1 MEMISFSIGCFFK
14 KISRELFPFLFIVSI
29 AGLTIFLYRF
39 GWSGGW
45 HFDDWPNLG
54 GLTYVFS
61 QGQIDAEAV
70 LEFVFSGDAG
80 PLGRPVAL
88 ASFLIDGSGWPA
100 HPIEILRT
108 NTLLHA
114 INGLLLWA
122 VLFNLGHLRNW
133 PQTKAAWLAALGAG
147 FWLLLPLSASGV
159 LMAVQRMT
167 VLSSSFML
175 LGLWLYLLGRAH
187 LGKPSLHAWLWM
199 AGGLGLGT
207 LLGVLTKEQAGILPL
222 LAWVLESCW
231 LTPPQFITTAQRR
244 SWLGFKVLFFYLPAA
259 TIGVYLLHIVW
270 TADSAYA
277 VREFTLSERLWTE
290 AVVLWDYLRLA
301 FVPRAM
307 AFGPFHDDY
316 PIFTASSLPAL
327 VAASGWLGAC
337 ILAFAL
343 RRSTRLPLLALLWF
357 AVTHLVESSVVPLE
371 LYFEHRNY
379 LALALPL
386 FALLVAMWHWAEKRH
401 TERLVALV
409 LGSYGVL
416 LAGVL
421 FQTTT
426 LFGGQPLATAQIW
439 YRQHP
444 GSIRAGQYLG
454 QHQSQM
460 NQIESALEV
469 LDATAQLRPNA
480 GALSLQGLQ
489 LACVLGKPMAELQAR
504 RDQVLR
510 ELPLAPQRF
519 SIVDTLDKLKT
530 LYIQKDCGGFIQQD
544 DLLTIA
550 QAALN
555 NPRIAGI
562 AQERSNLHV
571 FMASL
576 FIDAKQLGPT
586 MEHLLA
592 ALQAVPSLQN
602 LQLTAVVLKSAGIGD
617 EMAEILEQH
626 TPQWPRN
633 PWLRQRMQK
642 EWQELQTQVRALK

>member
-1 MEMISFSIGCFFK
+1 MPHVFQ
-14 KISRELFPFLFIVSI
+14 SRMAALVFLLVLL
-29 AGLTIFLYRF
+29 ALGIFLYSF

-45 HFDDWPNLG
+45 HFDDPPNLG
-54 GLTYVFS
+54 GLAYVFS
-61 QGQIDAEAV
+61 QGQIDAEAA

-80 PLGRPVAL
+80 PLGRPISL
-88 ASFLIDGSGWPA
+88 ASFLIDGSGWPVY
-100 HPIEILRT
+100 PSEILRT
-108 NTLLHA
+108 NTLLHG
-114 INGLLLWA
+114 INGLLLWG
-122 VLFNLGHLRNW
+122 VLFNLGRLRDW
-133 PQTKAAWLAALGAG
+133 PQAKAAWLAALGASL
-147 FWLLLPLSASGV
+147 WLLLPLSVSGV

-175 LGLWLYLLGRAH
+175 LGLWLYLSGRAY
-187 LGKPSLHAWLWM
+187 LGQPGLRAWLLM

-231 LTPPQFITTAQRR
+231 LTPPQFITTTQRR
-244 SWLGFKVLFFYLPAA
+244 SWLGFKLLFFYLPA
-259 TIGVYLLHIVW
+259 TIIGAYLLHIVW
-270 TADSAYA
+270 IADSAYA
-277 VREFTLSERLWTE
+277 VREFTLGERLWTE
-290 AVVLWDYLRLA
+290 AVILWDYLRLA
-301 FVPRAM
+301 FVPRAV
-307 AFGPFHDDY
+307 ALGPFHDDY
-316 PIFTASSLPAL
+316 PIYTASSPPAL
-327 VAASGWLGAC
+327 VAASAWLGVC
-337 ILAFAL
+337 VLAFAS
-343 RRSTRLPLLALLWF
+343 RRSTRLPLLAILWF
-357 AVTHLVESSVVPLE
+357 AVAHLVESSVVPLE

-379 LALALPL
+379 LALTLPL
-386 FALLVAMWHWAEKRH
+386 FVLLTATWHWAEKRH
-401 TERLVALV
+401 TERLLALGV
-409 LGSYGVL
+409 GAYGLL

-426 LFGGQPLATAQIW
+426 LFGGQPLIAAQLW
-439 YRQHP
+439 YGQHP
-444 GSIRAGQYLG
+444 SSIRAGQYLG

-460 NQIESALEV
+460 NQVESALQT

-480 GALSLQGLQ
+480 GTLSLQGLQ
-489 LACVLGKPMAELQAR
+489 LACVLDKPMAELQAR

-519 SIVDTLDKLKT
+519 SIIDTLDKLKILHT
-530 LYIQKDCGGFIQQD
+530 RKDCGGFIQQD
-544 DLLTIA
+544 DLLAIA

-592 ALQAVPSLQN
+592 ALQAVPSTQN
-602 LQLTAVVLKSAGIGD
+602 LQLTAVVLKSAGIGG
-617 EMAEILEQH
+617 EMAEILEQNPPH
-626 TPQWPRN
+626 WPRN

-642 EWQELQTQVRALK
+642 EWQELQTQVRGAK